1 MEVLQTESHFIFVL
15 KDKTLWWNRQNQE
28 FTCKNGKGDFFLCF
42 DSRVIYFSFELRLGW
57 DLSGVTGDIECLG
70 VTPGIIGMIQL
81 SGVYEPHLL
90 LIKDVSAV
98 GVLYAPHMVYKIR
111 SICTLGATEGLDVP
125 LNGCSKHNPGAVSAS
140 NSPARQGKKLFEG
153 NPLVGKTLGA
163 IKSGAKTAASLATN
177 QVKSSVGIKD
187 PNRVEKKVTEELHRL
202 FDDTDSFYYCLDGD
216 ITNNLQRQNTGTPDD
231 RFYWNKH
238 MLKEIL
244 ALEEPSWI
252 LPVIQG
258 YCQVEQ
264 CVIDGESYFLAL
276 VSRRSRYRAG
286 TRYKR
291 RGVDQDG
298 NVANY
303 VETEQVL
310 SLRHHQLGFTQVR
323 GSVPVFWSQP
333 GFKYRPPPRLD
344 KGELML
350 RYLE

>member
-1 MEVLQTESHFIFVL
+1 MIF
-15 KDKTLWWNRQNQE
+15 
-28 FTCKNGKGDFFLCF
+28 
-42 DSRVIYFSFELRLGW
+42 FSFKIFKGW
-57 DLSGVTGDIECLG
+57 DLSGVIGDIECLG
-70 VTPGIIGMIQL
+70 VTHGIIGMIQL
-81 SGVYEPHLL
+81 AGVYEPHLL
-90 LIKDVSAV
+90 LIKDVSAI

-111 SICTLGATEGLDVP
+111 SICTLGTTEGLDGP
-125 LNGCSKHNPGAVSAS
+125 LIPCAKHNPGASSAT
-140 NSPARQGKKLFEG
+140 NSPAKQAKKLFEG

-202 FDDTDSFYYCLDGD
+202 FDDTESFYYSLEGD

-238 MLKEIL
+238 MLKEII
-244 ALEEPSWI
+244 ALEDKTWV

-258 YCQVEQ
+258 YAQVEQ

-310 SLRHHQLGFTQVR
+310 SLRHHQLSFTQVR

-333 GFKYRPPPRLD
+333 GYKYRPPPRLD
-344 KGELML
+344 KGKVSMFFLML
-350 RYLE
+350 KSRTQIICRRERNEIGIQETL

>member
-1 MEVLQTESHFIFVL
+1 M
-15 KDKTLWWNRQNQE
+15 
-28 FTCKNGKGDFFLCF
+28 
-42 DSRVIYFSFELRLGW
+42 
-57 DLSGVTGDIECLG
+57 SGVTGDIECLG

-90 LIKDVSAV
+90 LIRDVSAV
-98 GVLYAPHMVYKIR
+98 GVLYAPNIVYKIR
-111 SICTLGATEGLDVP
+111 SICTLGATEGLDIP
-125 LNGCSKHNPGAVSAS
+125 LNACSKHNPGAVSAS
-140 NSPARQGKKLFEG
+140 NSPAKQGKKLFEG

-163 IKSGAKTAASLATN
+163 IKSGAKTAANLATN
-177 QVKSSVGIKD
+177 QVRSSVGIKD

-216 ITNNLQRQNTGTPDD
+216 ITNNLQRQNTEMPDD

-244 ALEEPSWI
+244 ALDDPKPWVLQI
-252 LPVIQG
+252 IQG

-310 SLRHHQLGFTQVR
+310 SLRHHQLSFTQVR

-333 GFKYRPPPRLD
+333 GYKYRPPPRLD
-344 KGELML
+344 KGE
-350 RYLE
+350 

>member
-1 MEVLQTESHFIFVL
+1 MV
-15 KDKTLWWNRQNQE
+15 RQN
-28 FTCKNGKGDFFLCF
+28 FFPYF
-42 DSRVIYFSFELRLGW
+42 DDSPYGNFMFFHFCEKSQTGW

-70 VTPGIIGMIQL
+70 ITPGIIGMIQL

-90 LIKDVSAV
+90 LIRDVSAV
-98 GVLYAPHMVYKIR
+98 GVLYAPNIVYKIR
-111 SICTLGATEGLDVP
+111 SICTLGATEGLDIP
-125 LNGCSKHNPGAVSAS
+125 LNPCSKHNPGAVSAS
-140 NSPARQGKKLFEG
+140 NSPAKQGKKLFEG

-163 IKSGAKTAASLATN
+163 IKSGAKTAANLATN
-177 QVKSSVGIKD
+177 QVRSSVGIKD

-202 FDDTDSFYYCLDGD
+202 FDDTDSFYYCLEGD
-216 ITNNLQRQNTGTPDD
+216 ITNNLQRQNTETPDD

-244 ALEEPSWI
+244 ALDDPKPWV
-252 LPVIQG
+252 LQVIQG

-264 CVIDGESYFLAL
+264 CVIDGENYFLAL

-310 SLRHHQLGFTQVR
+310 SLRHHQLSFTQVR

-344 KGELML
+344 KGEQWSRSYRGQSSNYVFNLNK
-350 RYLE
+350 